1 MQKFL
6 DWWFYHKKQAII
18 LGVIILGVIS
28 IGIIGYFNIHSIFNN
43 DKNKEK
49 KEIKLVNDEQINQ
62 QDIEEVPENTVS
74 VDIKGAVNTPGVYNV
89 KENSRVGDVLA
100 IAGGSRDDADLSVIN
115 LSKKVYD
122 EMVVIIYTKNEV
134 KKFTEVKKEET
145 TKQEKCVNNNENITN
160 NACVCPS
167 PTISNTIEN
176 TTKKISLN
184 SASKEELTTLSGIG
198 ESKALLIIEYR
209 EKNGPF
215 KSIEELK
222 NISGIGDSLFEKI
235 KENITL

>member
-1 MQKFL
+1 MQKIL

-74 VDIKGAVNTPGVYNV
+74 VDIKGAVNNPGVYNV

-184 SASKEELTTLSGIG
+184 SASKDELMTLSGIG

>member
-1 MQKFL
+1 MQKIL

-43 DKNKEK
+43 DKNKEE
-49 KEIKLVNDEQINQ
+49 KEIKLINDEQINQ
-62 QDIEEVPENTVS
+62 QDIEEVSENTVS
-74 VDIKGAVNTPGVYNV
+74 VDIKGAVNVPGVYNV

-184 SASKEELTTLSGIG
+184 SASKDELTTLSGIG